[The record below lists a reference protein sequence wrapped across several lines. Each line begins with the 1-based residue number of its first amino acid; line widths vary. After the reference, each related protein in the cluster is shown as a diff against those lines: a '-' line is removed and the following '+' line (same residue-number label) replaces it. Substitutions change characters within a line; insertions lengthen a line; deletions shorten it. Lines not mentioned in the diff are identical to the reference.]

1 MTMSSTSDNEE
12 DYFQLPRKVSI
23 NSMSVDDDNEDF
35 ASTTVLDTS
44 TFINSGT
51 NEDEVVRRKQEDAG
65 MDNIQDDEACT
76 IDDDDFLALLGIQT
90 DSSNDTTATDCEDTK
105 KLLKRVPSSSS
116 CSEDDMEFENFL
128 SLLDGMND
136 TDNSVSVDNMMDNN
150 ISMLE
155 NDHGDPTSVLSSII
169 PPRQLEE
176 DFVISIMSDSN
187 ITSLSSL
194 PSSPQSRMEK
204 KETSTTRAT
213 RSNSIEYREQG
224 TLKLRSGGSNKRL
237 RVRSS
242 MSSSV
247 KRRFRTTTTTST
259 TDNITVPSSLS
270 EQVDVGLSR
279 VEKIMEPS
287 QRRYTT
293 RSQRGKVHP
302 LKYN

>member
-1 MTMSSTSDNEE
+1 MSSTSDNEE

-23 NSMSVDDDNEDF
+23 NCMSVDDDNEEF
-35 ASTTVLDTS
+35 VSTTVLDTS

-76 IDDDDFLALLGIQT
+76 IDDDDFLTLLGIQT

-155 NDHGDPTSVLSSII
+155 MNDDVDPTSVLSSII

-176 DFVISIMSDSN
+176 DFVISNMSDGN

-194 PSSPQSRMEK
+194 PSSPQSLMEK

-213 RSNSIEYREQG
+213 RSNSIEHQEQG
-224 TLKLRSGGSNKRL
+224 TSKLRSGGSNKRL

-242 MSSSV
+242 MSSRV

-259 TDNITVPSSLS
+259 TTDTDNITVPSSLS
-270 EQVDVGLSR
+270 KQVDVGGLSK

-287 QRRYTT
+287 QRRLYYTFTT
-293 RSQRGKVHP
+293 RKGT
-302 LKYN
+302 LA